1 MSIAE
6 IKIKV
11 PEQMLA
17 YLQPETNQEE
27 LQRNAMIMYPY
38 IKNGVLSHGR
48 VAQILGMKKWDLI
61 ELYNHFGFPY
71 LSSVSDFEDDIKT
84 VEELKEMF

>member
-1 MSIAE
+1 MALAE

-11 PEQMLA
+11 PEQMLT
-17 YLQPETNQEE
+17 YLQPETHQEE

-48 VAQILGMKKWDLI
+48 VAQILGIKKWDLI
-61 ELYNHFGFPY
+61 ELYNYFGFPY
-71 LSSVSDFEDDIKT
+71 LSSVSDFEEDVRT
-84 VEELKEMF
+84 VKELKEII

>member
-61 ELYNHFGFPY
+61 ELYNRFGFPY

>member
-38 IKNGVLSHGR
+38 IKNGVPSHGR

-61 ELYNHFGFPY
+61 ELYNRFGFPY
-71 LSSVSDFEDDIKT
+71 LSSISDFEDDLKT
-84 VEELKEMF
+84 VEELKEML

>member
-61 ELYNHFGFPY
+61 ELYNRFGFPY
-71 LSSVSDFEDDIKT
+71 LSSISDFEDDLKT
-84 VEELKEMF
+84 VEELKEML